1 MVSLPPGVRASQ
13 TAPRGDLQTQ
23 LNTVTPILH
32 VGEHRL
38 RIEAQ
43 GIFGPRKQLG
53 IVLSGYAQ
61 EPAPAT
67 TAPERPEDYLTDLLL
82 RPEHREATYQLV
94 DTWGLLICKRVRS
107 SHPSYRDVRGRSSR
121 GRLSQGEYYHH
132 DGCTSP
138 TKPRVVEI
146 RCPHQTVG
154 RQIATAV
161 APFRAVVSA
170 MIRHGIDHLKAAP
183 DLRPWQRR
191 IDTGDALSGDEL
203 DLVQGLI
210 TRAVRRELAA
220 EAGRE
225 FFRQIDELAGAY
237 RQPWKMGESRLI
249 SNAHPNLPPDKTMQH
264 RRAYL
269 AAHLRGVANGKL
281 VKRWPAEELE

>member
-1 MVSLPPGVRASQ
+1 MLSLTPAPRASH
-13 TAPRGDLQTQ
+13 TPPRGDFQVQ
-23 LNTVTPILH
+23 LDTETPTLL
-32 VGEHRL
+32 VGGHRL
-38 RIEAQ
+38 QIEAL
-43 GIFGPRKQLG
+43 GIFGPRRQFG
-53 IVLSGYAQ
+53 IVLTGYTQ
-61 EPAPAT
+61 EPAPAA

-82 RPEHREATYQLV
+82 SPEHRRATYQLV

-107 SHPSYRDVRGRSSR
+107 CHPSYRDVRGRSSR
-121 GRLSQGEYYHH
+121 GRLSQSEYYHH

-146 RCPHQTVG
+146 RCPYQTVD
-154 RQIATAV
+154 RHIATAI
-161 APFRAVVSA
+161 APFQAVVSA
-170 MIRHGIDHLKAAP
+170 MIRHGIDLLGIAP

-191 IDTGDALSGDEL
+191 IDARDALSGDEL
-203 DLVQGLI
+203 DRAQGLI
-210 TRAVRRELAA
+210 TRAVRRELTA

-237 RQPWKMGESRLI
+237 RQPWEMGESRLI

-269 AAHLRGVANGKL
+269 AAHLRGSANGKL